1 MAPALA
7 LFLFQLGHATDDLT
21 QLTTKTVVDP
31 MKKLNGEFSSIAA
44 ALKKRDEALRSV
56 LRPTTSLKP
65 KNGPKT
71 VQPTSNRKADDIF

>member
-56 LRPTTSLKP
+56 LRPTKP
-65 KNGPKT
+65 
-71 VQPTSNRKADDIF
+71 IFKVGLSVILA